1 MFNAEAGACGG
12 PEGESRQE
20 RQEERAARLR
30 SGGRLRA
37 SDQEDCP
44 AGRPPAAYGG
54 HVQSHVTSHVPS
66 QVPSHAPCAATIAG
80 GTRVPGAT
88 VRGAPGAADGDG
100 GARAAVA
107 TEAES
112 TCAGHATL
120 SCARAAVGSG
130 QVPCVDDSKDS
141 KGSTESRGRKE
152 GSKGSTETASQAGAS
167 KDKLWRGIEPR
178 GTEPRS
184 SFLQALQARGG
195 GEDAVIDSAASK
207 AAAMQVHIFFQ
218 TVLEHRYAFV

>member
-1 MFNAEAGACGG
+1 M
-12 PEGESRQE
+12 
-20 RQEERAARLR
+20 
-30 SGGRLRA
+30 
-37 SDQEDCP
+37 
-44 AGRPPAAYGG
+44 
-54 HVQSHVTSHVPS
+54 
-66 QVPSHAPCAATIAG
+66 
-80 GTRVPGAT
+80 
-88 VRGAPGAADGDG
+88 
-100 GARAAVA
+100 
-107 TEAES
+107 
-112 TCAGHATL
+112 
-120 SCARAAVGSG
+120 
-130 QVPCVDDSKDS
+130 PCVDDSKDS